1 MGHVDDPGPT
11 TAICGVAD
19 DEAVVDAADCTFAA
33 VVAVADVA
41 D

>member
-1 MGHVDDPGPT
+1 MGHDDDSGPT
-11 TAICGVAD
+11 TALCGVAD

-33 VVAVADVA
+33 VIVADVA